1 MCPTD
6 KNFTCLHCTFVPYD
20 MKVCVLAL
28 DLICELALD
37 FVPYDMKAFELAV
50 DCCILTFGVMGGLW

>member
-1 MCPTD
+1 
-6 KNFTCLHCTFVPYD
+6 